1 MWADGFFSL
10 PVPVVRYAAISK
22 PSLSKMPEPTTKGRS
37 SPLGATVSREGANF
51 SVYSKHAT
59 GINSWFL
66 NFSSRSTIYDETP
79 CRVTLGT
86 AIAFGSSASEER
98 AARQLAFFRN
108 L

>member
-1 MWADGFFSL
+1 ML
-10 PVPVVRYAAISK
+10 
-22 PSLSKMPEPTTKGRS
+22 EENTKGRS

-51 SVYSKHAT
+51 IGYSKHAI

-66 NFSSRSTIYDETP
+66 NFSSRSTICDDTP

-98 AARQLAFFRN
+98 AAGQLAFFRN
-108 L
+108 F

>member
-66 NFSSRSTIYDETP
+66 NFSYRSTIYDETP

-108 L
+108 F